1 MILRAMI
8 DKTMNWTAPLGWTP
22 SYGDYMS
29 GQRVPRGGE
38 GVTCEELRYKN
49 GALRIRFQCPPLEQS
64 EFYVAICRIEDVPL
78 LLCSCGS

>member
-1 MILRAMI
+1 MI

-49 GALRIRFQCPPLEQS
+49 GALRIRFHYPPLEQS